1 MTRIT
6 THRLFTAPADSVWD
20 VMTDPDV
27 YAEVA
32 PNLSS
37 VVILEGEGEGMV
49 RQCVDTTGNAWTESC
64 HHWDAGRGFAVAV
77 DVETSDFH
85 RRWFTRFEGRWELAE
100 RDDGV
105 LVTIQF
111 DFDTKYGPF
120 GALLE
125 RYFQHKAAPLIEAI
139 FDGWS
144 AELETR
150 LTDAESAT
158 GWTASPDAGTHTN
171 QLYR

>member
-6 THRLFTAPADSVWD
+6 THRSFTAPADVVWE
-20 VMTDPDV
+20 VVTDSDV

-37 VVILEGEGEGMV
+37 VTVVEGEGEGMI
-49 RQCVDTTGNAWTESC
+49 RRCVDTAGNAWTESC
-64 HHWDAGRGFAVAV
+64 TYWEAGRGFAVVV

-100 RDDGV
+100 HDDGV
-105 LVTIQF
+105 LVTIRF

-120 GALLE
+120 GALLG
-125 RYFQHKAAPLIEAI
+125 RYFRYRAAPLIEAV
-139 FDGWS
+139 FDGWR
-144 AELETR
+144 AEIETR
-150 LTDAESAT
+150 LTDAASAT
-158 GWTASPDAGTHTN
+158 GSTASPDAGTHTN